1 MPDVYLFLSVS
12 VGATKEMAHT
22 MDTVGGSTYHKRETE
37 EQETKR
43 MAGNLGCRVARVGAS

>member
-37 EQETKR
+37 EQEAKR

>member
-1 MPDVYLFLSVS
+1 MPVVYQLLSVS

-22 MDTVGGSTYHKRETE
+22 MDTAGGSTYHKRETE

-43 MAGNLGCRVARVGAS
+43 MASSLGCRVARVGAS